1 MERLLGKVAL
11 VTGGGRGIGRAISEA
26 FAREGALVGVLDLKE
41 EIAQEAVDHIV
52 AQGGKAFALA
62 CNVAVR
68 EDLFAQVE
76 KLKAHFGPVD
86 ILVNNAMWNRYGPLA
101 DQTET
106 MINRMID
113 VGFKAVVWGYQAVL
127 NDMISTGGGNI
138 INIGSPSSV
147 LAMKNGVMYSAVKSA
162 VSGLTR
168 SGAAEFGEHN
178 IRVNAI
184 APTSTPTDGAKLVV
198 SEEAWENRRK
208 RMPLG
213 RLCSADDIANAAVF
227 LASNEASFISGHVLF
242 VDGAATFA
250 FS

>member
-1 MERLLGKVAL
+1 MSRLSGKVAL
-11 VTGGGRGIGRAISEA
+11 VTGGGRGIGRAIADA
-26 FAREGALVGVLDLKE
+26 FAREGALVGVLDIKY
-41 EIAQEAVDHIV
+41 EIAQQAAEEIQ
-52 AQGGKAFALA
+52 AQGGQAVALA
-62 CNVAVR
+62 CNVAER
-68 EDLFAQVE
+68 EHLFAEVK
-76 KLKAHFGPVD
+76 KLKQHFGAPT

-101 DQTET
+101 EQTES

-127 NDMISTGGGNI
+127 DDMIQAGGGNI

-198 SEEAWENRRK
+198 SEEGWENRRK

-213 RLCSADDIANAAVF
+213 RLCSEQDVANAAVF
-227 LASNEASFISGHVLF
+227 LASEEAAFISGHVLF
-242 VDGAATFA
+242 VDGAATLA

>member
-1 MERLLGKVAL
+1 
-11 VTGGGRGIGRAISEA
+11 
-26 FAREGALVGVLDLKE
+26 
-41 EIAQEAVDHIV
+41 
-52 AQGGKAFALA
+52 
-62 CNVAVR
+62 
-68 EDLFAQVE
+68 
-76 KLKAHFGPVD
+76 
-86 ILVNNAMWNRYGPLA
+86 
-101 DQTET
+101 
-106 MINRMID
+106 
-113 VGFKAVVWGYQAVL
+113 
-127 NDMISTGGGNI
+127 MISTGGGNI